1 MTPAKKIVVFLLAR
15 KMLGK
20 IDGKTKEVSII
31 SVQGYALFLTVGF
44 LSPFYIGIHCKCG
57 LTKISILQN

>member
-1 MTPAKKIVVFLLAR
+1 
-15 KMLGK
+15 MLGK

-31 SVQGYALFLTVGF
+31 SVQGYALFLTVGL